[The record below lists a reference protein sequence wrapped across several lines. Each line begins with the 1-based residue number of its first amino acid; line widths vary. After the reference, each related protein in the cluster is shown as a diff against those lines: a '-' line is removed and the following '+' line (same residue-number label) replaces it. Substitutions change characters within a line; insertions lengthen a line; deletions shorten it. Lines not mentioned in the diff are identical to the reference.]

1 MVTAKY
7 IVEILLRGPQIKLI
21 QNFMNINERTLL
33 IFTTAPSDLLLQ
45 SLPKKYNFNF
55 QIEFL
60 NKNWIV
66 LELDFFW
73 GYQNETTNCTI
84 LLNNKK

>member
-60 NKNWIV
+60 NK
-66 LELDFFW
+66 D
-73 GYQNETTNCTI
+73 
-84 LLNNKK
+84 